1 MKNKITKLSLAVFL
15 MSAISLSAQ
24 TDEERSKIVSLS
36 NTSNLEALVAKK
48 TAEFEERYALAVEK
62 ALEKGLPISGVNEK
76 GQFFT
81 VHSYEPES
89 DIVIYRKTFN
99 NSGTASSINTIGVNY
114 MHENGILGQDMIA
127 GIWDGG
133 VPLVNHV
140 ALSPRVT
147 VKDNG
152 NTGMQP
158 QGIYH
163 ATHVGGTIASSGS
176 GAADLNVTKGMAPSG
191 RLWAYNW
198 NNDEAEMI
206 AAAGQ
211 GLLVSNH
218 SYGLDN
224 EQLKQAF
231 GVGIFGRYTSTSASI
246 DEIHND
252 FPYYLSVWAAGND
265 RDLSPALNP
274 GYGGRDILVHEGTS
288 KNNVVVA
295 AINGIANYTN
305 ASSVQMSSFSNWGPT
320 DDFRIKPDISAKG
333 VNVTSLS
340 NQSAVAI
347 GTEQGTSMASPS
359 VTGGFL
365 LWQQYHHQ
373 LFGNYM
379 RASTVR
385 ALMAH
390 TAKEAGPQIGPDH
403 MYGWGVLNIEG
414 GALVMENV
422 AEEKAVI
429 EELTLNN
436 NDVIEIEIETLGG
449 SPLVAT
455 IAWNDPAGT
464 PIGSGTN
471 LPMPRLVNDVDLRIV
486 NVDTNQEFLPYMLN
500 RTWPQLAVGSTINTK
515 GDNIAD
521 NIEKVEIVGAPAGNY
536 KVVISHKGTLTGGSQ
551 IVSLIIT
558 GHQGAL
564 SVEDEALSALKLFPN
579 PATDFVTIEG
589 DYSIL
594 QNAELAVY
602 DQTGRLV
609 DSAVLKYDSDFKI
622 NTSEY
627 PSGIYMFTLSKNG
640 ATKSYKVVK
649 K

>member
-1 MKNKITKLSLAVFL
+1 
-15 MSAISLSAQ
+15 
-24 TDEERSKIVSLS
+24 
-36 NTSNLEALVAKK
+36 
-48 TAEFEERYALAVEK
+48 
-62 ALEKGLPISGVNEK
+62 
-76 GQFFT
+76 
-81 VHSYEPES
+81 
-89 DIVIYRKTFN
+89 
-99 NSGTASSINTIGVNY
+99 
-114 MHENGILGQDMIA
+114 
-127 GIWDGG
+127 
-133 VPLVNHV
+133 
-140 ALSPRVT
+140 
-147 VKDNG
+147 
-152 NTGMQP
+152 
-158 QGIYH
+158 
-163 ATHVGGTIASSGS
+163 
-176 GAADLNVTKGMAPSG
+176 
-191 RLWAYNW
+191 
-198 NNDEAEMI
+198 
-206 AAAGQ
+206 
-211 GLLVSNH
+211 
-218 SYGLDN
+218 
-224 EQLKQAF
+224 
-231 GVGIFGRYTSTSASI
+231 
-246 DEIHND
+246 
-252 FPYYLSVWAAGND
+252 
-265 RDLSPALNP
+265 
-274 GYGGRDILVHEGTS
+274 
-288 KNNVVVA
+288 
-295 AINGIANYTN
+295 
-305 ASSVQMSSFSNWGPT
+305 
-320 DDFRIKPDISAKG
+320 
-333 VNVTSLS
+333 
-340 NQSAVAI
+340 
-347 GTEQGTSMASPS
+347 
-359 VTGGFL
+359 
-365 LWQQYHHQ
+365 
-373 LFGNYM
+373 
-379 RASTVR
+379 
-385 ALMAH
+385 
-390 TAKEAGPQIGPDH
+390 

-536 KVVISHKGTLTGGSQ
+536 KVVISHKGTLTGASQ